1 MYVHK
6 YGRSFDGGVA
16 GWNDSPM
23 EKVRKC
29 RLVAFASPK
38 GGVGKSTSCLAVAGA
53 LAHAGNKVTILDLD
67 LNRSIEGWRIRFPE
81 VAPSIRVIGLTD
93 EQFVP
98 ALEKL
103 YYTAEGYLLIDVAG
117 AFSTVTTAAATAADL
132 TISPAKASALDV
144 IEAHKLNKEIRL
156 LGDKIKKPIK
166 HRLLL
171 NELSGIW
178 PSYQRAVLTQ
188 VGRSGVPMLKTF
200 LMQRAPFA
208 EMFLTG
214 LPPHYADTS
223 REPVCNAI
231 EQLDELVAEIL
242 AELPSFQQPAQ
253 EAA

>member
-1 MYVHK
+1 MDK
-6 YGRSFDGGVA
+6 T
-16 GWNDSPM
+16 
-23 EKVRKC
+23 RKC
-29 RLVAFASPK
+29 RLIAFASPK

-67 LNRSIEGWRIRFPE
+67 LNRSIEGWRVRFPK
-81 VAPSIRVIGLTD
+81 VAPSIRVIGLTED
-93 EQFVP
+93 EFLA
-98 ALEKL
+98 ALKEL
-103 YYTAEGYLLIDVAG
+103 YYTVEGYLLIDVAG

-144 IEAHKLNKEIRL
+144 IEARKLNNEIRL
-156 LGDKIKKPIK
+156 LGDKINKPIK

-178 PSYQRAVLTQ
+178 PSYQRAMLAQ
-188 VGRSGVPMLKTF
+188 VGKAGVPMFKTF

-214 LPPHYADTS
+214 LPPHYADTA
-223 REPVCNAI
+223 REPVRNAI

-242 AELPSFQQPAQ
+242 AELPAIQQPAQ